1 MGRRSWCLA
10 GLGVVV
16 LAVAGCSSGASGSS
30 SPGELIGYG
39 SVIESG
45 PGSGVPLLCLSAVRE
60 SAPPQCSGDTVALIG
75 LDWDALPEV
84 PETGGTR
91 WFDGTF
97 HGTWD
102 GSAITLTRPFAVG
115 DQSGVDEADP
125 FSSSVGAADSETL
138 ARALEDLQARRSE
151 DANHVDAVEYDG
163 VVHAIVVYD
172 DGSIQ
177 ADLDQELGA
186 GVVVVRSALRPA

>member
-1 MGRRSWCLA
+1 MGRRSWGLA

-16 LAVAGCSSGASGSS
+16 LTVAGCGSGGSGSS
-30 SPGELIGYG
+30 SPGELIGSG

-45 PGSGVPLLCLSAVRE
+45 PGSGVPLLCLSGVME
-60 SAPPQCSGDTVALIG
+60 SAPPQCSGDTVTLIG

-91 WFDGTF
+91 WFDGTLY
-97 HGTWD
+97 GTWD

-115 DQSGVDEADP
+115 DQSGIDQEDP
-125 FSSSVGAADSETL
+125 FASSVGSADSETL
-138 ARALEDLQARRSE
+138 ARALEDLRARRSE
-151 DANHVDAVEYDG
+151 DANHLDAVEWDG
-163 VVHAIVVYD
+163 IVHAVVVYD

-177 ADLDQELGA
+177 ADLDREFGT
-186 GVVVVRSALRPA
+186 GVVVVRSALRPV